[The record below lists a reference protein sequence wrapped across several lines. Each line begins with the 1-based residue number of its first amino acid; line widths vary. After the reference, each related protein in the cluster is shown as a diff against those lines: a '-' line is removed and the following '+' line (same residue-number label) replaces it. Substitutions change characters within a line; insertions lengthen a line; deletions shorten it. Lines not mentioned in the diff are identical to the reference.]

1 MSMKFHIQEGTLD
14 LPKPH
19 IDRTTNVL
27 MPADGV
33 GISIVVTRDVLEAG
47 ESLEL
52 FIERQLKKMK
62 SYLSGFKS
70 NGQVPLAMQA
80 SSTKKMQGYLL
91 KLQFKQSGVATFQQQ
106 VVMQLPASDDLL
118 IFTASTGGATSAAD
132 EEYWQKILHSFRLR
146 EGA

>member
-1 MSMKFHIQEGTLD
+1 MLYSMQEGTFD

-33 GISIVVTRDVLEAG
+33 GISIVVTRDALEAG
-47 ESLEL
+47 ESLEQ

-106 VVMQLPASDDLL
+106 VVMQLPAPAMYMMHKGACSHPPQRMGRTPTMAMTK
-118 IFTASTGGATSAAD
+118 TACCKA
-132 EEYWQKILHSFRLR
+132 LPMH
-146 EGA
+146 

>member
-1 MSMKFHIQEGTLD
+1 MKFHIQEGAFD

-27 MPADGV
+27 MPEDGV

-70 NGQVPLAMQA
+70 NGQVPMAVQA
-80 SSTKKMQGYLL
+80 SSTKKLQGYLL
-91 KLQFKQSGVATFQQQ
+91 KLQFKQNGVATFQQQ

-118 IFTASTGGATSAAD
+118 IFTASTGGTMSAAD
-132 EEYWQKILHSFRLR
+132 EEYWQKILQSFRFR